1 MTAARERTEGIP
13 GGWRCPTL
21 QQYRIPAL
29 HTSTSKNRNTVTTTF
44 PLSLFFFFC
53 LYLVICLSRCG
64 LCSVEGLH
72 VAVVGLSSVPRV
84 VFLSLSLFS
93 NSFFCTYHAT
103 LFRLDFLW
111 WNPSCLLSVYTK
123 ITFFEEPLVFVSY
136 LYLDVGEKQKQRRN
150 LKRTNEGMLHLSLVL
165 QYGFAEHGIEWML
178 LYFNHL
184 LFT

>member
-1 MTAARERTEGIP
+1 MTAARERTE
-13 GGWRCPTL
+13 GWRCPTL

-44 PLSLFFFFC
+44 PLSFFFVC

-84 VFLSLSLFS
+84 VFLSLSFS
-93 NSFFCTYHAT
+93 EFILLH
-103 LFRLDFLW
+103 LPRDFVSAGFLVMKSLMFTIGIHED
-111 WNPSCLLSVYTK
+111 N
-123 ITFFEEPLVFVSY
+123 FFEEPLVFVSY
-136 LYLDVGEKQKQRRN
+136 LYLDVGEKQRRN

-165 QYGFAEHGIEWML
+165 QYGFAEHGIE
-178 LYFNHL
+178 
-184 LFT
+184 